1 FHLLRHVF
9 AELGTNSIRIKRQT
23 LASDHA
29 DEQSVISQSSGR
41 STILKIYSARI
52 TAATS
57 LHTVAA
63 TSQGSRNGRYPN
75 SSHRNPSRVLRRYGE
90 CARFSSLSY
99 IVQKKKAG
107 YKILRRSGKSEGVF
121 LVPWGPEDLREKM
134 WSDFKVVKMWSDLKK
149 KMSSLPEGVK
159 MLSDLGDKACSELKG
174 EDVV

>member
-1 FHLLRHVF
+1 MQFHLLRHVF

-63 TSQGSRNGRYPN
+63 T
-75 SSHRNPSRVLRRYGE
+75 
-90 CARFSSLSY
+90 
-99 IVQKKKAG
+99 
-107 YKILRRSGKSEGVF
+107 GVF